1 MLYSHGKHSVLQQR
15 SISPLATHQ
24 AIAVTGQAILG
35 LLADACP
42 KPEFAGAEF
51 ELYQPSNFQK
61 PMSEGLSLFLYRVTV
76 NLGQRN
82 QSSRP
87 RADGQ
92 RPRRPLPLDLHYMLT
107 PWAATAARQQ
117 RMLGWAMRSLEDT
130 PILDSGYLNHY
141 GPEAGI
147 FLDSETVELSHDPI
161 SLQDMLN
168 IWDVFKPNQQLSV
181 TYLARM
187 VSIESELGIAEF
199 APVQTRVFEIGHAAG
214 RT

>member
-1 MLYSHGKHSVLQQR
+1 
-15 SISPLATHQ
+15 LATYH
-24 AIAVTGQAILG
+24 AIAAAGQAILG
-35 LLADACP
+35 LLADARP

-61 PMSEGLSLFLYRVTV
+61 PMSEGISLFLYRVNV

-92 RPRRPLPLDLHYMLT
+92 RPLRPLPLDLHYMLT

-117 RMLGWAMRSLEDT
+117 RLLGWAMRTLEDA
-130 PILDSGYLNHY
+130 PILDAGYLNHY
-141 GPEAGI
+141 GPEPGI
-147 FLDSETVELSHDPI
+147 FLDSETLELTHDPI
-161 SLQDMLN
+161 SLQDMVN

-187 VSIESELGIAEF
+187 VSIESQLGTPDFE
-199 APVQTRVFEIGHAAG
+199 PVQTRVFEIGQAAE
-214 RT
+214 RK